1 MRRGATVH
9 LKFCVRMGER
19 GGQTRDRESQGGGPT
34 LESHTRSGGGRT
46 NLWMER
52 VWTLSVGSSSDFN
65 LGRGGSVSTVSINR
79 IARRPMTW

>member
-1 MRRGATVH
+1 MH

-19 GGQTRDRESQGGGPT
+19 GGQTRDIGPT
-34 LESHTRSGGGRT
+34 LESHTRSGGRT

-65 LGRGGSVSTVSINR
+65 LGRGGGSVSTVNL
-79 IARRPMTW
+79 IA